1 MLENF
6 SVLIFAIA
14 IIMETRSEVES
25 GIPSQSLHTTTFF
38 LVLIVVLE
46 RLGFIE
52 LLLSHKYLRVF

>member
-1 MLENF
+1 MLESF

-14 IIMETRSEVES
+14 IIMETRSEVEF

-52 LLLSHKYLRVF
+52 LLLSHKYLRAF